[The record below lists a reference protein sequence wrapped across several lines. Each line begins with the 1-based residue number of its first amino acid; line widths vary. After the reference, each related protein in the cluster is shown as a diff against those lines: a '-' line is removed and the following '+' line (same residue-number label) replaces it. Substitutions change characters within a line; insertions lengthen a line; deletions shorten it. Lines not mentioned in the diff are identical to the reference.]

1 MESII
6 SALNTMAVWEHE
18 RVEENISD
26 EHVLP
31 HAKAQFKR
39 RNFPAP
45 NLILIDV
52 WINNLIWVDPW
63 IKVEMS
69 TWELRLWSDLVSN
82 VELCWA

>member
-6 SALNTMAVWEHE
+6 SAWNTLAVWEHE

-26 EHVLP
+26 DHESP

-39 RNFPAP
+39 RHFPAP

-52 WINNLIWVDPW
+52 WI
-63 IKVEMS
+63 K
-69 TWELRLWSDLVSN
+69 
-82 VELCWA
+82 